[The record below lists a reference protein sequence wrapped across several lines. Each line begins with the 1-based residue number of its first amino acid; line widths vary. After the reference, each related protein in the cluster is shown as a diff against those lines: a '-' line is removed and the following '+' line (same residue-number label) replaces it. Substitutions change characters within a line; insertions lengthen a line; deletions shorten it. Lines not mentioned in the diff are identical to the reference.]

1 MCKVGLW
8 DFSITGSGPISNNI
22 HGIQSDN
29 NIQSPNNKQSEHLE
43 TFNTFPNVVTLAT
56 VQT

>member
-1 MCKVGLW
+1 MGFW
-8 DFSITGSGPISNNI
+8 GFSFTGSGPTSNNI
-22 HGIQSDN
+22 HGIQSGN

-43 TFNTFPNVVTLAT
+43 KFNTFPNEVTLAT